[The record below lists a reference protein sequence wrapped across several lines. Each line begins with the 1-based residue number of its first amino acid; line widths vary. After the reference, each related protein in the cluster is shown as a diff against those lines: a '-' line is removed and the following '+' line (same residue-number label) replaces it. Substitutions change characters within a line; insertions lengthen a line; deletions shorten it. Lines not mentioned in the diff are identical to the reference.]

1 MLKMKHHIKHLFNF
15 IFIIN
20 FVTACGGSGVN
31 TNTDT
36 LPLNSLSISSGSL
49 DQTFQSNLSN
59 YTATAGFIVQSLV
72 VTATTAETGATVYVN
87 SIAVDANN
95 KSASIELTAGADTS
109 ITISVKKNGL
119 TQNYKVVVTRQA
131 AGDFAQ
137 QAYIKASN
145 TQATDHFG
153 YALAISGDTLA
164 VGVKDEDSSTDGID
178 STPNESAATSGAVY
192 VFKRSGTT
200 WLQEAYIKSSN
211 SEANDRF
218 GISVGVSGDTLVVG
232 SDFEDSDATVVNG
245 AQTNAAAGLN
255 YNAGAAYVFTR
266 SGSTWSQ
273 QAYLKASNAGSA
285 DRFGISVAIDGE
297 TIAVGSFGEAS
308 STSGINSTPNDAA
321 ANTGAVYVFTRSVT
335 TWTQQAYIKA
345 SNPDGDDYFGNAVS
359 IDKDTLAVGS
369 YGEDSG
375 TPGIDST
382 PTNLIGDSGA
392 VYVFAR
398 SGTTWSQQAYI
409 KSHLPSSNDNFGISV
424 SASGDSIAVGSWRDD
439 SNVPGINLSAADASS
454 NFDAGAAYVY
464 KRTGST
470 WSQEAYIKASNLATG
485 DSFGYSVGLSG
496 DTLVVGA
503 QNQDTTAS
511 NAGAGYIYTRS
522 GTTWSE
528 QKIFYANNLQASDTF
543 GFAVGISNDTI
554 AICSTN
560 EDGSGVGVNPTSNEG
575 ATDSGA
581 VYVFK

>member
-1 MLKMKHHIKHLFNF
+1 MFKMKHHIKYLFCF
-15 IFIIN
+15 IFI
-20 FVTACGGSGVN
+20 FVTACGSNAGN

-36 LPLNSLSISSGSL
+36 LPLNSLSISSGAL
-49 DQTFQSNLSN
+49 DQTFQSNLSD
-59 YTATAGFIVQSLV
+59 YTSTAGYIVQSLV
-72 VTATTAETGATVYVN
+72 VTATTAVTGATVYVN
-87 SIAVDANN
+87 SFPVDVNH
-95 KSASIELTAGADTS
+95 KSAPIELTAGADTTIS
-109 ITISVKKNGL
+109 ITVKKNGL
-119 TQNYKVVVTRQA
+119 NQHYKVVVTRQA

-145 TQATDHFG
+145 TQTTDHFG

-164 VGVKDEDSSTDGID
+164 VGVKDEDSSTDGIN
-178 STPNESAATSGAVY
+178 STPNESATDSGAVY
-192 VFKRSGTT
+192 VFKRTGTT

-211 SEANDRF
+211 SDANDRF
-218 GISVGVSGDTLVVG
+218 GISVGISGDTLVVG
-232 SDFEDSDATVVNG
+232 SDFEDSDAIGVNN
-245 AQTNAAAGLN
+245 AQTNAPAGLN

-273 QAYLKASNAGSA
+273 QAYLKASNSGSA
-285 DRFGISVAIDGE
+285 DRFGTSVAIDAD
-297 TIAVGSFGEAS
+297 TIAVGSVGEAS
-308 STSGINSTPNDAA
+308 NTSGINSTPNDTAA
-321 ANTGAVYVFTRSVT
+321 TIGAVYVFTRSGT

-345 SNPDGDDYFGNAVS
+345 SNPDAGDYFGNAVS

-375 TPGIDST
+375 TSGIDST

-398 SGTTWSQQAYI
+398 SGTTWTQQAYI
-409 KSHLPSSNDNFGISV
+409 KSHLPSLNDNFGISV

-439 SNVPGINLSAADASS
+439 GSVPGINVSAADASP
-454 NFDAGAAYVY
+454 NFDAGAAYIY

-503 QNQDTTAS
+503 KDQDITGS

-528 QKIFYANNLQASDTF
+528 QKIFYSNNLQATDTF
-543 GFAVGISNDTI
+543 GYAVGISNDTI
-554 AICSTN
+554 AISSTF